1 MPEQHPADFGFE
13 SSQKIANPKPAA
25 VATASPAVPK
35 VTTLNSRNG
44 HFAVK
49 ILSCTRKLIPMTN
62 LLLSAFYDNVNKN
75 VGPTLMWVF
84 FLLMIIELIYVMVK
98 YLGSSNEK

>member
-1 MPEQHPADFGFE
+1 MYLQ
-13 SSQKIANPKPAA
+13 
-25 VATASPAVPK
+25 
-35 VTTLNSRNG
+35 
-44 HFAVK
+44 
-49 ILSCTRKLIPMTN
+49 RKLIYMNN

-98 YLGSSNEK
+98 YLNSNDSKK